1 MEEPWLT
8 GGRYPGSRWFDQFQQ
23 GERMLLELLSPLAG
37 EGPETRPSRPWAP
50 AYAGPERRVDA
61 GVAHCLRAVMDEI
74 DYGVLV
80 VRHPG
85 RVVHMNHAARLT
97 LAREH
102 PLEVVGSQLR
112 ARLPEDDLPVRE
124 ALAAAAGRH
133 RRCMLSLGPAGARV
147 NVVVVPL
154 PSSADVPEGATLLM
168 FNKRQVCEELSVEAF
183 ARCHGLTGTETQ
195 VLKGLCA
202 GARPA
207 EVAQTQGVRLSTVRT
222 QIGSIRAK
230 TGAPTLRDLVQQVA
244 RLPPMTTSLRAWP

>member
-1 MEEPWLT
+1 
-8 GGRYPGSRWFDQFQQ
+8 
-23 GERMLLELLSPLAG
+23 MLLEFLSPLGGDVQAL
-37 EGPETRPSRPWAP
+37 RPPRLREP
-50 AYAGPERRVDA
+50 AYAGPERRGDA
-61 GVAHCLRAVMDEI
+61 GVAQCLRAVMDEI

-85 RVVHMNHAARLT
+85 RVIHMNHAARLT

-102 PLEVVGSQLR
+102 ALEVIGTQLR
-112 ARLPEDDLPVRE
+112 ARSAEDDLAVRE

-154 PSSADVPEGATLLM
+154 PASAEVPEGAVLLM
-168 FNKRQVCEELSVEAF
+168 FNKRQMCEELSVEAF

-195 VLKGLCA
+195 VLKALCA

-207 EVAQTQGVRLSTVRT
+207 AVAQTQGVRLSTVRT
-222 QIGSIRAK
+222 QISSIRAK
-230 TGAPTLRDLVQQVA
+230 TGAATLRDLVQQVA
-244 RLPPMTTSLRAWP
+244 RLPPMTTTLRALP